1 MSIRIV
7 SQEQIRFDVDVESY
21 NRIVRD
27 VSNTVADRMPA
38 LVRAEM
44 HETAIERIV
53 NNIDTTTIAY
63 QVAMQMDYHR
73 IIEYAKTELVALLLA
88 DARFVTLLQRGI
100 NTATVGVINETVE
113 IVTSRIENQTTN
125 EGDI

>member
-27 VSNTVADRMPA
+27 VSNTVADRLPT
-38 LVRAEM
+38 LVRQEM
-44 HETAIERIV
+44 STHVIDNVV
-53 NNIDTTTIAY
+53 NSIDISTIAY

-73 IIEYAKTELVALLLA
+73 IIEYAKTEL
-88 DARFVTLLQRGI
+88 ARFITLLQRGI

>member
-1 MSIRIV
+1 MTIRIV
-7 SQEQIRFDVDVESY
+7 SQEQIRFDIDVESY
-21 NRIVRD
+21 NRIARD
-27 VSNTVADRMPA
+27 VSNTVADRIPA

-44 HETAIERIV
+44 HEAAMERIV
-53 NNIDTTTIAY
+53 NNIDTNTIAY

-73 IIEYAKTELVALLLA
+73 IIEYAKTELITHLLA

-100 NTATVGVINETVE
+100 NSATVGVINETVE

-125 EGDI
+125 QGDI

>member
-27 VSNTVADRMPA
+27 VSNTVADRLPM

-44 HETAIERIV
+44 HETAVERII

>member
-27 VSNTVADRMPA
+27 VSNTVADRLPM
-38 LVRAEM
+38 LVRQEM
-44 HETAIERIV
+44 STQV
-53 NNIDTTTIAY
+53 VDSVVSNIDTTTIAY

-73 IIEYAKTELVALLLA
+73 VIEYAKTELVALLLA

-100 NTATVGVINETVE
+100 NTATVGVINEIVE

-125 EGDI
+125 EGDM

>member
-1 MSIRIV
+1 MTIRIV
-7 SQEQIRFDVDVESY
+7 SQEQIRFDIDVESY
-21 NRIVRD
+21 NRITRD
-27 VSNTVADRMPA
+27 VSLTVANRIPE

-44 HETAIERIV
+44 HETAMERIV
-53 NNIDTTTIAY
+53 NNIDTNSIAY

-73 IIEYAKTELVALLLA
+73 IIEYAKAELITHLLA

-100 NTATVGVINETVE
+100 NSATVGVINETVE

-125 EGDI
+125 QGDI

>member
-27 VSNTVADRMPA
+27 VSNTVADRLPM
-38 LVRAEM
+38 LVRQEM
-44 HETAIERIV
+44 STQV
-53 NNIDTTTIAY
+53 VDSVVSNIDTTTIAY

-73 IIEYAKTELVALLLA
+73 VIEYAKTELVAHLLA

>member
-44 HETAIERIV
+44 HETAVERII

>member
-7 SQEQIRFDVDVESY
+7 SEEQIRFDVDVESY

-27 VSNTVADRMPA
+27 VSSTVGERLPA
-38 LVRAEM
+38 LVQQQMSEQIMARVVSNM
-44 HETAIERIV
+44 DMSQV
-53 NNIDTTTIAY
+53 GY
-63 QVAMQMDYHR
+63 QAAQQMDYHR
-73 IIEYAKTELVALLLA
+73 IIEYAKTELVAYLLA
-88 DARFVTLLQRGI
+88 DARFIQLLQRGI

-125 EGDI
+125 QGDI

>member
-1 MSIRIV
+1 MTIRIV
-7 SQEQIRFDVDVESY
+7 SQEQIRFDIDVESY
-21 NRIVRD
+21 NRITRD
-27 VSNTVADRMPA
+27 VSNTVADRIPA

-44 HETAIERIV
+44 HETAMERIV
-53 NNIDTTTIAY
+53 NNIDTNTIAY

-73 IIEYAKTELVALLLA
+73 IIEYAKTELITHLLA

-100 NTATVGVINETVE
+100 NSATVGVINETVE

-125 EGDI
+125 QGDI

>member
-44 HETAIERIV
+44 HDPGCRTVV

-73 IIEYAKTELVALLLA
+73 VIEYAKTELVALLLA